1 MSITATG
8 PDAGPTRFTPDD
20 RERLRLL
27 LRRDGFLRQEDGVR
41 LSGVDGSARAW
52 MLYTWGVSATSSGSR
67 LIARALLDQLTAYE
81 AGHVAAYGITA
92 SPLVS
97 ACVVLDDRYAALAVR
112 ARPKGHGPGW
122 RVDGDRSGDVRGRRV
137 VVLDDSLSSGR
148 SFLTAATILES
159 EGFEVEGLVALVEF
173 PGRGGRERLEAL
185 GYRVGTVYDVW
196 NDLGAPG
203 PPPFAPREAIEVTW
217 SDDRVPDGL
226 APADVARR
234 VLEHRAATGTTLRP
248 PAELAAGVDGR
259 GGVFVSIR
267 RREDD
272 RRLARGGFWHFDPD
286 DAEPASDL
294 VLAATATA
302 TRLGATFTTELL
314 ALAKI
319 AVSFLGPLTPT
330 TPAELDFD
338 RYGVVVRSRAWTAK
352 LGGAL
357 PNTQYFTSTFEQY
370 LHARWTNARVG
381 ETEPHDVFRHTVAK
395 YVEDGA
401 VWLPYGV
408 EATEAWPDDHAV
420 GTVLTGRVREV
431 LDDAGPGAALDD
443 ALVPVRV
450 EAVAV
455 GLYRRCPPHDVV
467 GHGLARPA
475 EVGSLDAAVVAA
487 ATAALQSA
495 PAAADVV
502 GAAACVSLHHHPETV
517 GTTEAPSPMRRGL
530 DAVEA
535 REGDR
540 RGLLTEYAVVHHE
553 LGPADVAARLTRM
566 IGATAPTWTVYQSA
580 TWLDRPGDGVCR
592 LGFGSVRRP
601 AGRLTEDDVELL
613 ATHLV
618 RRADAD
624 GWPSYGY
631 DPRTGREQR
640 AGTAARCVH
649 GLRVLLDAGLRL
661 GRPDWAEVARRGLG
675 HARRNLDPAD
685 GHVRVPEHLPSGM
698 ASAGLLT
705 AVESGDPA
713 AAEEDWE
720 QLARHLAGWVRP
732 DGSVRE
738 PGVVPT
744 RSEPD
749 YLPGAVILALA
760 RYHRSGRTRVDVD
773 ADALLAFSRRR
784 FRRLR
789 PWSVASWQAQG
800 WAEWHRAGAPGAD
813 AAAEF
818 VFEIADWMVSQQLR
832 VDGSYLVDLGS
843 RAPTVLT
850 GFVAEGVG
858 AAWRLADDLG
868 ERSRARRYAD
878 SHRAAMGFL
887 DRLVVRRED
896 TFWMAEPDRAVGGV
910 RAALPTADLRVD
922 YSAHTLRAL
931 LHAV

>member
-1 MSITATG
+1 MPETVTAA
-8 PDAGPTRFTPDD
+8 DVAHARFTPED
-20 RERLRLL
+20 REKLRLL
-27 LRRDGFLRQEDGVR
+27 LRREGFLRQEDGIR

-67 LIARALLDQLTAYE
+67 LIARALLDQLSAFR
-81 AGHVAAYGITA
+81 ARHVAAYGITA

-122 RVDGDRSGDVRGRRV
+122 RVDGDRVGDVRGRRV
-137 VVLDDSLSSGR
+137 VVVDDSLSSGR
-148 SFLTAATILES
+148 SFLTAAAILES

-185 GYRVGTVYDVW
+185 GYRVGSVYDVW

-203 PPPFAPREAIEVTW
+203 PPAFAPREAIEVTW
-217 SDDRVPDGL
+217 SDAHVPDGL

-234 VLEHRAATGTTLRP
+234 VLEHLARTGTTLRP
-248 PAELAAGVDGR
+248 PAELGAAVDGR
-259 GGVFVSIR
+259 GGVFVSLR
-267 RREDD
+267 RRDDD
-272 RRLARGGFWHFDPD
+272 RRLARGGFWHFDAH

-302 TRLGATFTTELL
+302 TRLGAAFTAGLL
-314 ALAKI
+314 AEVKI

-370 LHARWTNARVG
+370 LHARWTNARVD

-395 YVEDGA
+395 DVEAGET
-401 VWLPYGV
+401 WPPYGV
-408 EATEAWPDDHAV
+408 EATEPWPDDDGLGAR
-420 GTVLTGRVREV
+420 LTGRVRQV
-431 LDDAGPGAALDD
+431 LDDAGPGTPVDD

-455 GLYRRCPPHDVV
+455 GLYRRRPPHVVV

-475 EVGSLDAAVVAA
+475 EAGSLDAAVVAA
-487 ATAALQSA
+487 AAQ
-495 PAAADVV
+495 AAASGADVA
-502 GAAACVSLHHHPETV
+502 GAIACVSLHHHPETL
-517 GTTEAPSPMRRGL
+517 GPAEAPRSMRRGL

-540 RGLLTEYAVVHHE
+540 RGLITEYAVAHHE

-566 IGATAPTWTVYQSA
+566 IGATAPSWTVHQSA
-580 TWLDRPGDGVCR
+580 TWLDRPGEDVRR
-592 LGFGSVRRP
+592 LAFGSVRRP
-601 AGRLTEDDVELL
+601 DGALTEDDVELL
-613 ATHLV
+613 AAHV
-618 RRADAD
+618 RGRADAD

-631 DPRTGREQR
+631 DPRTGRETR
-640 AGTAARCVH
+640 TGTAARCVH
-649 GLRVLLDAGLRL
+649 GLRVLLDAGLLLDRQ
-661 GRPDWAEVARRGLG
+661 DWADAARRGLA
-675 HARRNLDPAD
+675 HARGHLDPAD
-685 GHVRVPEHLPSGM
+685 GHLHVPGHLPSGM
-698 ASAGLLT
+698 ASAGLLA
-705 AVESGDPA
+705 AVEPGDPT
-713 AAEEDWE
+713 AEGDWE
-720 QLARHLAGWVRP
+720 ELARHLAGWARP

-749 YLPGAVILALA
+749 YLPGAVVLALA
-760 RYHRSGRTRVDVD
+760 RYHRSGRTPVEVD

-800 WAEWHRAGAPGAD
+800 WAEWHRAGAPDGG

-818 VFEIADWMVSQQLR
+818 VFEIADWMVGQQLR

-868 ERSRARRYAD
+868 DRARARRYRD

-887 DRLVVRRED
+887 DRLTVRRED
-896 TFWMAEPDRAVGGV
+896 TFWMAEPDRALGGV
-910 RAALPTADLRVD
+910 RAALFTADLRID

-931 LHAV
+931 LHTV